1 MKVDS
6 RLPTDDVLMPPPF
19 NLLRKLSLFIG
30 LIVFIALLNYLLYPF
45 IRPMLSF
52 SERMVTT
59 ITGLIAASM
68 TFLAIAVVFR
78 GYLFA
83 TDSQTREIH
92 VRCAAQQIRVREHY
106 HRTASDL
113 TQYNAV
119 LSGHLNDV
127 MSQTETAILGIVERM
142 VNIHAQTSIQVEQIG
157 TTSDNSRELVDVTQD
172 QIRKN
177 QQVITALNDFST
189 SQTDQLKD
197 NLMRIQ
203 SLSDEMEN
211 LRPLVNDIADIADKT
226 NLLALNAAIEAARA
240 GEAGRGFA
248 VVADE
253 VRRLSNQTNTAAKEI
268 ASRITQVAGQAQV
281 ETENARKT
289 IEQHQDA
296 NKFKTLAGNLG
307 EIEGRFKTASAHL
320 ADIIS
325 GIDSA
330 SRIIVEEVSV
340 VLGDIQFQDVLR
352 QRTEQVNAALL
363 SLSSFS
369 QEIVNWLD
377 GATEM
382 PGSGLSEH
390 LEALQKTYVMHE
402 QRVTHNA
409 VLGNKS
415 GSRAAAPPAS
425 RIELF

>member
-1 MKVDS
+1 MKVD
-6 RLPTDDVLMPPPF
+6 RTLPTDDVLGPPF
-19 NLLRKLSLFIG
+19 NLFSKLSLFIG
-30 LIVFIALLNYLLYPF
+30 VIAVVALLNYLLYPV
-45 IRPMLSF
+45 IRPLLPF
-52 SERMVTT
+52 SERLAITS
-59 ITGLIAASM
+59 TGLVAAGM
-68 TFLAIAVVFR
+68 TLLAIAVLFKN
-78 GYLFA
+78 YLFTA
-83 TDSQTREIH
+83 NNQTRDIH
-92 VRCAAQQIRVREHY
+92 ERCGAQQIRIREHY

-142 VNIHAQTSIQVEQIG
+142 VNIHAQTSIQVERIG
-157 TTSDNSRELVDVTQD
+157 TTSENSSELINVTQD

-177 QQVITALNDFST
+177 QQVIDALNDFST

-197 NLMRIQ
+197 NLVRIQ

-211 LRPLVNDIADIADKT
+211 MRPLVNDISDIADKT

-253 VRRLSNQTNTAAKEI
+253 VRRLSNQTNTAAREI
-268 ASRITQVAGQAQV
+268 ASRITRVAGQARI
-281 ETENARKT
+281 ETENARQT

-307 EIEGRFKTASAHL
+307 EIEGRFKVASAHL
-320 ADIIS
+320 AEIIS
-325 GIDSA
+325 GVDSA
-330 SRIIVEEVSV
+330 SRIIVEEVSI

-352 QRTEQVNAALL
+352 QRTEQVNTALL
-363 SLSSFS
+363 RLSSLSE
-369 QEIVNWLD
+369 EIVRWLD
-377 GATEM
+377 GTSEM
-382 PGSGLSEH
+382 PTSSLCEY
-390 LEALQKTYVMHE
+390 LETLQKTYVMHE

-415 GSRAAAPPAS
+415 GSTSPAAPTS